1 MTTATLRAPA
11 STPLPDLAYLGAAP
25 LLPGDDADGYDTL
38 HARMLADVRPGNA
51 MEEAWTRD
59 VVDHVWEAVRLRRLK
74 AALMTACA
82 DEGMRRLLT
91 SLGVTGNTF
100 DLARRWAARELGA
113 VGEVDAIL
121 NGAGLGIKHVMAR
134 TLQVTIAEVERIE
147 HMIASVEARRAAALR
162 EMAHHR
168 DSRQFVT
175 RLREA
180 AAAQIEH
187 AELANVAAPALA
199 AAEAGA

>member
-1 MTTATLRAPA
+1 MTTLPAPA
-11 STPLPDLAYLGAAP
+11 SAALPDLAYLGAAP
-25 LLPGDDADGYDTL
+25 VIPGDDADGYDTL

-59 VVDHVWEAVRLRRLK
+59 AIDHVWEAVRLRRLK
-74 AALMTACA
+74 AGLMTACI
-82 DEGMRRLLT
+82 DEGMQRLLT
-91 SLGVTGNTF
+91 GLGVRGNTF
-100 DLARRWAARELGA
+100 ELARGWAARELAA

-134 TLQVTIAEVERIE
+134 TLAARIAEIERIDA
-147 HMIASVEARRAAALR
+147 MTASVEARRAAALR
-162 EMAHHR
+162 EIAHHR
-168 DSRQFVT
+168 EHGHFAA

-187 AELANVAAPALA
+187 AELAEVAAPALA
-199 AAEAGA
+199 AAEAAA